1 MNHIQELKHHYR
13 INMKKILY
21 TVFPSLMPK
30 QWKTRSSDPI
40 IYTYDK
46 DWDVFVG
53 TNKVVLGLGFVIKHM
68 DVYKK

>member
-1 MNHIQELKHHYR
+1 
-13 INMKKILY
+13 
-21 TVFPSLMPK
+21 MPK

-40 IYTYDK
+40 IYTYDE

-53 TNKVVLGLGFVIKHM
+53 SNKVVLGLGFVIKHM